1 MAGYCTIQD
10 IKSDFK
16 AIEIEDTG
24 TSITTG
30 EAQAIIDQTTAY
42 INGRIGLKYVT
53 PVTASADALLILK
66 TICLF
71 ICGERVKNILEV
83 KSGATQVDSEK
94 KQMNNIARTPKDD
107 LELIVKGLL
116 LLDGATLRG
125 SDQGVS
131 SFNSENCVGH
141 TIDVRRQQW

>member
-1 MAGYCTIQD
+1 MGYCTIQN

-16 AIEIEDTG
+16 GIEIEDAG
-24 TSITTG
+24 TSIVTS
-30 EAQAIIDQTTAY
+30 EAQEIIDQTTAY

-53 PVTASADALLILK
+53 PVTGGDDALLILK
-66 TICLF
+66 SICLY

-83 KSGATQVDSEK
+83 KTGSGQLESDK
-94 KQMNNIARTPKDD
+94 KQPSNVARTPKDD

-125 SDQGVS
+125 SEQGLS
-131 SFNSENCVGH
+131 SFNSDNCIVH
-141 TIDVRRQQW
+141 TIDVTRQQW

>member
-1 MAGYCTIQD
+1 MAGYCEISD

-16 AIEIEDTG
+16 GIEIETSG
-24 TSITTG
+24 TSITTA

-53 PVTASADALLILK
+53 PVTAGPGALLILK
-66 TICLF
+66 AICVY

-83 KSGATQVDSEK
+83 KTGAIQVESDK
-94 KQMNNIARTPKDD
+94 KQMNNVARTPKDD

-131 SFNSENCVGH
+131 SFNSDNCVGH

>member
-1 MAGYCTIQD
+1 MAYCTIAD
-10 IKSDFK
+10 IEADFK
-16 AIEIEDTG
+16 GITFAASG
-24 TSITTG
+24 TTISID
-30 EAQAIIDQTTAY
+30 EAQAIIDQTSAY
-42 INGRIGLKYVT
+42 IDGRVGLKYVT
-53 PVTASADALLILK
+53 PVTGTGALLILK
-66 TICLF
+66 AICVY

-83 KSGATQVDSEK
+83 KTGAIQVESDK

-131 SFNSENCVGH
+131 SFNSDNCVQH